1 MIVSTVGKSRGG
13 SGFHVI
19 YGTSRKDAAGTLRKG
34 LHIQGGYKPKS
45 EAQLKWNAIK
55 KAAIARATLEAAIYR
70 ERLLDK
76 YLSELWPEF
85 EKSLQKGELLELEIG
100 SFDDLETS

>member
-1 MIVSTVGKSRGG
+1 M
-13 SGFHVI
+13 
-19 YGTSRKDAAGTLRKG
+19 L
-34 LHIQGGYKPKS
+34 IQGGYRRKS

-55 KAAIARATLEAAIYR
+55 KAAIAKATLEAAIIR
-70 ERLLDK
+70 ERLLNE

-100 SFDDLETS
+100 SFDESDSN